1 MEFNFFL
8 STFLF
13 FLRNVLTFCVET
25 TMIMMNLLCKLTRKG
40 RHTIEG
46 FVTVKDMT
54 EKWGVTV
61 RTMWIMC
68 SEGKIAWGT
77 KF

>member
-1 MEFNFFL
+1 
-8 STFLF
+8 
-13 FLRNVLTFCVET
+13 
-25 TMIMMNLLCKLTRKG
+25 MIMVNLLCKLTRKEK
-40 RHTIEG
+40 HTIEG

-61 RTMWIMC
+61 RVMRIMC
-68 SEGKIAWGT
+68 SEGKIVGAT